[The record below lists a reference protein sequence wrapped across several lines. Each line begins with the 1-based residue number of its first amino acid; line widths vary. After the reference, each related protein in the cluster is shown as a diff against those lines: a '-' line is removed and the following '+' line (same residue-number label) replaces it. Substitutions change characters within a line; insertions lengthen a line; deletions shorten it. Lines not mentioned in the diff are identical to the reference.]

1 MVHDARGKESLVEF
15 FVDGYR
21 VSGTFTV
28 RTRTLGDAMYD
39 STTSYLTLK
48 EAYVSPIGEPGK
60 ITARR
65 QETVIVK
72 DRVAF
77 VLAMEMEMALRR
89 DQRYGSYRG
98 PQFRPVYLTLPF
110 FELEGLIRLPG
121 RLDPLVL
128 LSSRTE
134 AYLTLV
140 EVKARLTLHPDVIYE
155 GAAALVN
162 KRMVGLMSLATHT

>member
-1 MVHDARGKESLVEF
+1 MRSSRGTESLVEF
-15 FVDGYR
+15 FIDGYR
-21 VSGTFTV
+21 ISGTFTV

-39 STTSYLTLK
+39 STTSYLTLR

-65 QETVIVK
+65 GETVLVK
-72 DRVAF
+72 ERVAF
-77 VLAMEMEMALRR
+77 ALTMEMEMALRR
-89 DQRYGSYRG
+89 DQHYGSYRG
-98 PQFRPVYLTLPF
+98 PQFQPVYLTLPF

-121 RLDPLVL
+121 RVDPIAL

-140 EVKARLTLHPDVIYE
+140 QVTARLTLHPDITYHGE
-155 GAAALVN
+155 AALVN
-162 KRMVGLMSLATHT
+162 KRMVGLMSLRPHT

>member
-1 MVHDARGKESLVEF
+1 MERKGRGQESLVEF

-21 VSGTFTV
+21 VSGTFV
-28 RTRTLGDAMYD
+28 ARPRTLGDAMYD
-39 STTSYLTLK
+39 STTSYLTLR
-48 EAYVSPIGEPGK
+48 EAYVSPIGAPAK

-65 QETVIVK
+65 GETVLVK
-72 DRVAF
+72 DRIAF
-77 VLAMEMEMALRR
+77 ALTMEMEMALRR

-140 EVKARLTLHPDVIYE
+140 EVTARLTLHPDITYHGE
-155 GAAALVN
+155 AALVH
-162 KRMVGLMSLATHT
+162 KRMIGLMSLRTHA